1 MSTNSNS
8 KVCDHCG
15 CDDYAYVLI
24 DIAIENATRNAK
36 SSQELKYQ
44 DIIK

>member
-1 MSTNSNS
+1 MNSNL
-8 KVCDHCG
+8 KVCDYCG
-15 CDDYAYVLI
+15 YDIYI